1 MDGAQDKSRGVRLSW
16 NFNVGTLLTAAAM
29 ATALIVWLV
38 TGQNKSM
45 ETQRNLDQ
53 LRQSMTAQIAEL
65 HAATTGGL
73 ADVRRQI
80 ESLPDERAQLA
91 DLQRR
96 VGEMA
101 QDGSAARAALDTR
114 LSAVERSAIE
124 LRADLNNIMRASS
137 VPLPDRRR

>member
-1 MDGAQDKSRGVRLSW
+1 MNNEHVQPRGAHLSW
-16 NFNVGTLLTAAAM
+16 DFNIGTVLTAAAM

-38 TGQNKSM
+38 TGQNKSV
-45 ETQRNLDQ
+45 ETQRNLDLLQ
-53 LRQSMTAQIAEL
+53 QSMTAQIAEL
-65 HAATTGGL
+65 RAATTGGL

-101 QDGSAARAALDTR
+101 QNGSAGRAALDTR
-114 LSAVERSAIE
+114 LSAVERTTIE

-137 VPLPDRRR
+137 VPLPEQRR

>member
-1 MDGAQDKSRGVRLSW
+1 MDPAEDRPRGVRLSW
-16 NFNVGTLLTAAAM
+16 DFNVGTLLTAAAM

-53 LRQSMTAQIAEL
+53 LQQSMTAQIAEL
-65 HAATTGGL
+65 RAATTGGL

-80 ESLPDERAQLA
+80 ESLPDERAQLT

-101 QDGSAARAALDTR
+101 QDGSATRAALDTR